1 MGLELGTDDATN
13 ASLLKQLTKAVAKL
27 LSGSG
32 SGAGELLSIVGVN
45 PSVILG
51 TQMKGSFTVKAGG
64 DYAGGLVGEGSGTV
78 IGDSSQDHLQNLTF
92 WKYNNPRGS
101 LSSAPLP
108 STVLNQS
115 APAAPTRAASPA
127 ICNRHSTYV

>member
-1 MGLELGTDDATN
+1 M
-13 ASLLKQLTKAVAKL
+13 AKL

-92 WKYNNPRGS
+92 WKYNNPRGLPQQRS
-101 LSSAPLP
+101 TAINGLESVSAGGSYAGGIAGNLQPTTVLGC
-108 STVLNQS
+108 STVW
-115 APAAPTRAASPA
+115 
-127 ICNRHSTYV
+127 